1 MNEIEREDRQ
11 FQAEIID
18 KIDALHGAV
27 VRRRAAW
34 GGSLATMAVV
44 AVVWLWPAQPD
55 MPIAE
60 APVLVAQQP
69 EAPTVV
75 VADVAAAEP
84 TSPSAVQ
91 SEQSDLSVV
100 SIVEPEVDQ
109 PTWVVE
115 SDEVIVDDAMEPL
128 AVAAIADEIAP
139 QTEPAAEPPS
149 LAPKRETRRY
159 ETTRRRKRLTDL
171 IARSEDPNTDGTN
184 FSINLI

>member
-34 GGSLATMAVV
+34 GGSLATMAVA

-60 APVLVAQQP
+60 AHVLVAQQP

-84 TSPSAVQ
+84 ASPSAARM
-91 SEQSDLSVV
+91 ELFDLPA
-100 SIVEPEVDQ
+100 VEPEVDQ
-109 PTWVVE
+109 PTWVDE
-115 SDEVIVDDAMEPL
+115 ADEVIVDDAMEPL

-139 QTEPAAEPPS
+139 QTEPAAETPS

>member
-34 GGSLATMAVV
+34 GGSLATMAVA

-55 MPIAE
+55 MPIAG

-84 TSPSAVQ
+84 TRPSAARTELFV
-91 SEQSDLSVV
+91 LPA
-100 SIVEPEVDQ
+100 VEPEVDQ

-115 SDEVIVDDAMEPL
+115 PDEVIVDDAMESL
-128 AVAAIADEIAP
+128 AVATIVDEIEP
-139 QTEPAAEPPS
+139 QSEPAAETPS

-159 ETTRRRKRLTDL
+159 ETTRRRKRLADL

-184 FSINLI
+184 FSISLI

>member
-34 GGSLATMAVV
+34 GGSLATMAVA

-84 TSPSAVQ
+84 TSPSAARMELFV
-91 SEQSDLSVV
+91 LPA
-100 SIVEPEVDQ
+100 VEPEVDQ

-115 SDEVIVDDAMEPL
+115 PDEVIVDDAMELL
-128 AVAAIADEIAP
+128 AVATIADEIAP
-139 QTEPAAEPPS
+139 QTEPAAETPS

-184 FSINLI
+184 FSISLI

>member
-34 GGSLATMAVV
+34 AGSLATMAVV

-60 APVLVAQQP
+60 SPVLVAQQP

-84 TSPSAVQ
+84 TSPSAARM
-91 SEQSDLSVV
+91 ELFDLPA
-100 SIVEPEVDQ
+100 VEPEVDQ

-128 AVAAIADEIAP
+128 AVAAIADEIAS
-139 QTEPAAEPPS
+139 QTEPAAETPS

-159 ETTRRRKRLTDL
+159 ETTRRRKRLADL

>member
-34 GGSLATMAVV
+34 AGSLATMAVA

-84 TSPSAVQ
+84 TRPSAARTELFV
-91 SEQSDLSVV
+91 LPA
-100 SIVEPEVDQ
+100 VEPEVDQ

-115 SDEVIVDDAMEPL
+115 PDEVILDDAMEPL
-128 AVAAIADEIAP
+128 AVAAIVDEIVPHA
-139 QTEPAAEPPS
+139 EPAAETPS

-184 FSINLI
+184 FSISLI

>member
-34 GGSLATMAVV
+34 AGSLATMAVA

-60 APVLVAQQP
+60 SPVLVAQQP

-75 VADVAAAEP
+75 VDDVAAAEP
-84 TSPSAVQ
+84 TSPSAARM
-91 SEQSDLSVV
+91 ELFDLPA
-100 SIVEPEVDQ
+100 VEPEADQ

-115 SDEVIVDDAMEPL
+115 SDEAIVDDAMEPL

-139 QTEPAAEPPS
+139 QTEPAAEAPS

-184 FSINLI
+184 FSISLI

>member
-34 GGSLATMAVV
+34 AGSLATMAVV

-60 APVLVAQQP
+60 SPVLVAQQP

-84 TSPSAVQ
+84 TSPSAARMKLF
-91 SEQSDLSVV
+91 DLPAA
-100 SIVEPEVDQ
+100 EPEVDQ

-115 SDEVIVDDAMEPL
+115 PDEVIVDDAMEPL
-128 AVAAIADEIAP
+128 AVAALADEIAS
-139 QTEPAAEPPS
+139 QTEPAAETPS

>member
-18 KIDALHGAV
+18 KIDALHGTV

-34 GGSLATMAVV
+34 GGSLATMAVA

-84 TSPSAVQ
+84 TRPSAART
-91 SEQSDLSVV
+91 ELFALPA
-100 SIVEPEVDQ
+100 VEPEADQ

-115 SDEVIVDDAMEPL
+115 SDEAIVDDAMESL
-128 AVAAIADEIAP
+128 AVATIADEIVPHA
-139 QTEPAAEPPS
+139 EPAAETPS

-184 FSINLI
+184 FSISLI

>member
-34 GGSLATMAVV
+34 AGSLATMAVA
-44 AVVWLWPAQPD
+44 AVVWLWPAQPAA
-55 MPIAE
+55 PIVE
-60 APVLVAQQP
+60 PPVLVAQQP

-75 VADVAAAEP
+75 VDDVAAAEP
-84 TSPSAVQ
+84 TSPSAARMKLF
-91 SEQSDLSVV
+91 DLPA
-100 SIVEPEVDQ
+100 VEPEVDQ

-128 AVAAIADEIAP
+128 AVAALADEIAP

>member
-27 VRRRAAW
+27 MRRRAAW
-34 GGSLATMAVV
+34 GGSLATMAVA

-84 TSPSAVQ
+84 TRPSAARRELFV
-91 SEQSDLSVV
+91 LPA
-100 SIVEPEVDQ
+100 VEPEVDQ

-115 SDEVIVDDAMEPL
+115 ADEVIVDDAMESL
-128 AVAAIADEIAP
+128 AVATIVDEIVP
-139 QTEPAAEPPS
+139 QTEPAAETPS

-159 ETTRRRKRLTDL
+159 ETTRRRKRLADL

-184 FSINLI
+184 FSISLI

>member
-34 GGSLATMAVV
+34 GGSLATMTMA

-84 TSPSAVQ
+84 TSPSAARTELFV
-91 SEQSDLSVV
+91 LPA
-100 SIVEPEVDQ
+100 VEPEVDQ

-115 SDEVIVDDAMEPL
+115 ADEVIVDDAMEPL
-128 AVAAIADEIAP
+128 AVATIVDEIVP
-139 QTEPAAEPPS
+139 QTEPAAETPS

-159 ETTRRRKRLTDL
+159 ETTRRRKRLADL

-184 FSINLI
+184 FSISLI